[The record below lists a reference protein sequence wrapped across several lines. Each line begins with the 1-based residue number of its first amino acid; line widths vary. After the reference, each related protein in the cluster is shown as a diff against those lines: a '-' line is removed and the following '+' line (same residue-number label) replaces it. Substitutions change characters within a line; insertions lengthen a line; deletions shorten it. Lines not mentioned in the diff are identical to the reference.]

1 MSEIN
6 LTLPLPNW
14 GLSPNQSKGKSWHAT
29 NAIKKADI
37 KIGFDAAPIGRL
49 FDEKAEFY
57 ITLSFFLDSNRKD
70 LDNLISSSK
79 AMIDGLFR
87 GLGINDN
94 RIVKIKA
101 CKTKDAEYQRLVLT
115 LKELK

>member
-1 MSEIN
+1 MDISVI
-6 LTLPLPNW
+6 LPLPHW
-14 GLSPNQSKGKSWHAT
+14 GLSPNQSKGKSWRTT

-37 KIGFDAAPIGRL
+37 DIGFNSAPIGII
-49 FDEKAEFY
+49 FDESAEFY
-57 ITLSFFLDSNRKD
+57 ITLGFFLDSNRKD

-79 AMIDGLFR
+79 AMIDGVFR

-101 CKTKDAEYQRLVLT
+101 YKTKDANYQRLELT

>member
-1 MSEIN
+1 MNEIIVI
-6 LTLPLPNW
+6 LPLPNW
-14 GLSPNQSKGKSWHAT
+14 KLSPNQSKGKSWRTT

-37 KIGFDAAPIGRL
+37 DIGFNSAPSGML

-57 ITLSFFLDSNRKD
+57 VTLGFFLDSNRKD

-94 RIVKIKA
+94 RIVKLKAYKIKD
-101 CKTKDAEYQRLVLT
+101 TEYQRLELI